1 MAAEGVHHFTDASF
15 QNEVIDNPGVTLV
28 DFWAE
33 WCQPCRQLAPTID
46 AIATE
51 FGDKI
56 RVGKV
61 DTDKN
66 PGVATDYAI
75 MSIPTVMVFKNG
87 KVVDK
92 VVGLANKE
100 RLANVVNKHLASV

>member
-1 MAAEGVHHFTDASF
+1 MAVESVHHFTDATFES
-15 QNEVIDNPGVTLV
+15 EVLSNPGVTLV

-33 WCQPCRQLAPTID
+33 WCGPCRALAPTID

-66 PGVATDYAI
+66 PGVSTDYGI
-75 MSIPTVMVFKNG
+75 MSIPTVMIFKNG
-87 KVVDK
+87 QVVDK

-100 RLANVVNKHLASV
+100 RLAVVLNKHLA